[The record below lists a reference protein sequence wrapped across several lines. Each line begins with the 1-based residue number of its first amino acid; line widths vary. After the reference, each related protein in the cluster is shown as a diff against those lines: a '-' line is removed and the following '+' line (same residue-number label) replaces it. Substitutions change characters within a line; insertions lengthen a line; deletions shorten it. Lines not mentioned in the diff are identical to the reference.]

1 MESEKVK
8 LFKKKVDIALRI
20 SKDDLRRRK
29 NDAPGKSTI
38 EQLEE
43 TIIPE
48 MEKLLKMDY
57 NNLPPV
63 EDRYLIS
70 LAYALKV
77 WEWSMKNASTLYLL
91 IVKLHE
97 DYKKL

>member
-1 MESEKVK
+1 MESEKVR

-29 NDAPGKSTI
+29 NDAPGESTI

>member
-29 NDAPGKSTI
+29 NDAPGESTI

-57 NNLPPV
+57 DNLSPAK
-63 EDRYLIS
+63 DRYLLS
-70 LAYALKV
+70 FAYAFRV
-77 WEWSMKNASTLYLL
+77 REWSMMNNTRLFDLL
-91 IVKLHE
+91 VELNRE
-97 DYKKL
+97 YKEL

>member
-8 LFKKKVDIALRI
+8 LFKEKVNLALRI
-20 SKDDLRRRK
+20 SKDELWRRK
-29 NDAPGKSTI
+29 NDIPGESTI

-48 MEKLLKMDY
+48 MEKFLKMDY
-57 NNLPPV
+57 DNLPPAK
-63 EDRYLIS
+63 DRYLVS
-70 LAYALKV
+70 FAYAFRV

-97 DYKKL
+97 DYRKL

>member
-1 MESEKVK
+1 MESEKVR

-29 NDAPGKSTI
+29 NDAPGESTI

-57 NNLPPV
+57 DNLPPAK
-63 EDRYLIS
+63 DRYLVS
-70 LAYALKV
+70 FAYAFRV
-77 WEWSMKNASTLYLL
+77 WEWSMVNTTRLFDLL
-91 IVKLHE
+91 VELNRE
-97 DYKKL
+97 YKEL

>member
-8 LFKKKVDIALRI
+8 MFKKNLEKALDI
-20 SKDDLRRRK
+20 SKDELRRRK
-29 NDAPGKSTI
+29 NDMPGESTI

-57 NNLPPV
+57 DNLPPAK
-63 EDRYLIS
+63 DRYLVS
-70 LAYALKV
+70 FAYAFRV
-77 WEWSMKNASTLYLL
+77 WEWSMVNTTRLFDLL
-91 IVKLHE
+91 AELNRE
-97 DYKKL
+97 YKEL

>member
-1 MESEKVK
+1 M
-8 LFKKKVDIALRI
+8 RI

-29 NDAPGKSTI
+29 NDAPGESTI

-57 NNLPPV
+57 DNLPPAK
-63 EDRYLIS
+63 DRYLVS
-70 LAYALKV
+70 FAYAFRV
-77 WEWSMKNASTLYLL
+77 WEWSMVNTTRLFDLL
-91 IVKLHE
+91 VELNRE
-97 DYKKL
+97 YKEL

>member
-29 NDAPGKSTI
+29 NDAPGESTI
-38 EQLEE
+38 KQLEE

-48 MEKLLKMDY
+48 MEKLLKTDY
-57 NNLPPV
+57 DNLPPAK
-63 EDRYLIS
+63 DRYLVS
-70 LAYALKV
+70 FAYAFRV
-77 WEWSMKNASTLYLL
+77 WEWSMMNNTRLFDLL
-91 IVKLHE
+91 VELNRE
-97 DYKKL
+97 YKEL

>member
-29 NDAPGKSTI
+29 NDAPGESTI

-57 NNLPPV
+57 DNLPPAK
-63 EDRYLIS
+63 DRYLVS
-70 LAYALKV
+70 FAYALKV